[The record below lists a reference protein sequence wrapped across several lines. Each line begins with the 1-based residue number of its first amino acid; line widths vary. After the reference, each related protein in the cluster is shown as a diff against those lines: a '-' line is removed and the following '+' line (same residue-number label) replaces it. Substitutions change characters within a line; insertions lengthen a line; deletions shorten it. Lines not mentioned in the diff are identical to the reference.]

1 MPSGGG
7 RQGHETTHLPDHGR
21 TGRTRGQRHLGLG
34 AFAGP
39 VRGALADQA
48 QGSAPSP
55 YDLVA
60 VKNGEPDKLFD
71 AAIEALGGMGRF
83 VRPNQTVV
91 VKPNIA
97 WDVEPERAANTNP
110 LLVRRIVEQ
119 CRAAGAKTV
128 YVFDN
133 TCDNWR
139 RSYKTSGIEQ
149 AVRDAGGTLVSGES
163 ERYYQPVKVGGQRL
177 AEAKEHE
184 LILESDVFI
193 NVPVLKNHGGAT
205 LTVSMK
211 NLMGI
216 IWDRR
221 YWHRNDLHQC
231 IADFAAYRRPDLNVV
246 DAYRVLAHNGPRGV
260 SVRDVTE
267 MRSLLISTGHGDGG
281 CRGGAAPRPRT
292 RTRWATSTWP
302 RPRGS
307 DAWTWRISRSSG
319 SCSRPRPPGAGGSHR
334 DGGSPRRTSE
344 PTPCSSTD

>member
-1 MPSGGG
+1 MKRRTFLTAAARAGLAGGA
-7 RQGHETTHLPDHGR
+7 LA
-21 TGRTRGQRHLGLG
+21 GLG
-34 AFAGP
+34 ALGGPIRQAFAETSP
-39 VRGALADQA
+39 
-48 QGSAPSP
+48 GSSGE

-71 AAIEALGGMGRF
+71 AAMESLGGIRRF

-97 WDVEPERAANTNP
+97 WDLEPERAANTNP

-139 RSYKTSGIEQ
+139 SSYRSSGIEQ
-149 AVRDAGGTLVSGES
+149 AVRDAGGTLVPAER
-163 ERYYQPVKVGGQRL
+163 ERYYHPVQVGGRRL

-184 LILESDVFI
+184 LILEADCFI
-193 NVPVLKNHGGAT
+193 NVPVLKSHGSAN

-260 SVRDVTE
+260 SLRDVTE
-267 MRSLLISTGHGDGG
+267 MRTLLVSRDMVTAD
-281 CRGGAAPRPRT
+281 AAAARLL
-292 RTRWATSTWP
+292 
-302 RPRGS
+302 GL
-307 DAWTWRISRSSG
+307 DAQQVDYIRLAAAQ
-319 SCSRPRPPGAGGSHR
+319 GAGRSDLESLAIKR
-334 DGGSPRRTSE
+334 IVL
-344 PTPCSSTD
+344 

>member
-1 MPSGGG
+1 MK
-7 RQGHETTHLPDHGR
+7 RRTFLTTAAQAGLAASA
-21 TGRTRGQRHLGLG
+21 TLGLG

-39 VRGALADQA
+39 MRGAPADEGQNPA
-48 QGSAPSP
+48 GSP

-71 AAIEALGGMGRF
+71 AAMEALGGMGRF

-139 RSYKTSGIEQ
+139 SSYKTSGIEQ
-149 AVRDAGGTLVSGES
+149 AVRHAGGTLVSGES
-163 ERYYQPVKVGGQRL
+163 ERYYQPVRIGGQRL

-193 NVPVLKNHGGAT
+193 NVPVLKDHGGAT
-205 LTVSMK
+205 LTAAMK

-267 MRSLLISTGHGDGG
+267 MRSLLISRDMVTAD
-281 CRGGAAPRPRT
+281 AAAARLLGLIPDQVGYIRLAAAQGVGRLDLENL
-292 RTRWATSTWP
+292 AVK
-302 RPRGS
+302 
-307 DAWTWRISRSSG
+307 RIVL
-319 SCSRPRPPGAGGSHR
+319 
-334 DGGSPRRTSE
+334 
-344 PTPCSSTD
+344 

>member
-1 MPSGGG
+1 MKRRTFLTAAAEAGLASG
-7 RQGHETTHLPDHGR
+7 TM
-21 TGRTRGQRHLGLG
+21 LGLG
-34 AFAGP
+34 ALGGP
-39 VRGALADQA
+39 IRRALAET
-48 QGSAPSP
+48 SSSP
-55 YDLVA
+55 ETGYDLVA
-60 VKNGEPDKLFD
+60 VKNGEPDRLFD
-71 AAIEALGGMGRF
+71 AAMEALGGMRRF

-139 RSYKTSGIEQ
+139 SSYKSSGMEQ
-149 AVRDAGGTLVSGES
+149 AVRDAGGTLVSAES
-163 ERYYQPVKVGGQRL
+163 ERYYHPVTVGGRRL
-177 AEAKEHE
+177 TEAKEHE

-193 NVPVLKNHGGAT
+193 NVPVLKDHGGAT
-205 LTVSMK
+205 LTISMK
-211 NLMGI
+211 NLMGV

-267 MRSLLISTGHGDGG
+267 MRSLLISQDMVTADAA
-281 CRGGAAPRPRT
+281 GARLLGLDPGQVGYIRLAAAQGVGRLDLENL
-292 RTRWATSTWP
+292 SIK
-302 RPRGS
+302 
-307 DAWTWRISRSSG
+307 RILL
-319 SCSRPRPPGAGGSHR
+319 
-334 DGGSPRRTSE
+334 
-344 PTPCSSTD
+344 